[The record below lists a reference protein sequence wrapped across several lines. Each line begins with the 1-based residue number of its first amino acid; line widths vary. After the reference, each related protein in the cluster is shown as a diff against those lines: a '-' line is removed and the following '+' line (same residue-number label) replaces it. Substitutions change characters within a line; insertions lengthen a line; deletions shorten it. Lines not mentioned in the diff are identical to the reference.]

1 MPKVILFY
9 IFRPLSDPEAIKLW
23 QQSLASSCQ
32 LTGRIIIANH
42 GINGILGGEE
52 KKLKNYVKQNKTYSQ
67 FKDIHYKWSLGTGH
81 DFPRLSVKVRD
92 EIVTFNIKDE
102 LQVDNNGVVG
112 GGQHLS
118 PEQVH
123 QLVEKYPNEVIF
135 FDGRNYYEAQTGHFK
150 SAILPKVNYTRE
162 FKDEIKKP
170 IYNHLKDKKIV
181 TYCTGGIRCEV
192 LTFLMKKNGF
202 KQVYQIEGGIE
213 NYGRVYGDDGLW
225 QGSMYT
231 FDGRMGYKFSAK
243 APDLA
248 SCLHCQEKTS
258 NYDNC
263 ANKKCNKLLIICSKC
278 AKNYPY
284 CSKDCFKKHQSL
296 DYVKS

>member
-1 MPKVILFY
+1 MSKIILFY
-9 IFRPLSDPEAIKLW
+9 IFRPLNDPEAIKLW
-23 QQSLASSCQ
+23 QLSLASSCQ
-32 LTGRIIIANH
+32 LTGRIIVASH
-42 GINGILGGEE
+42 GINGILGGQE
-52 KKLKNYVKQNKTYSQ
+52 KDLKKYIKQNKTYSQ
-67 FKDIHYKWSLGTGH
+67 FTEIHYKWSSGTGH

-92 EIVTFNIKDE
+92 EIVTFNVKDE

-118 PEQVH
+118 PQQVH
-123 QLVEKYPNEVIF
+123 DLVKKYGQEVIF

-150 SAILPKVNYTRE
+150 SAVLPKVNYTRE

-170 IYNHLKDKKIV
+170 IYDSLKDKKVV

-192 LTFLMKKNGF
+192 LSFLMKKNGF
-202 KQVYQIEGGIE
+202 KQVYQIDGGIE
-213 NYGRVYGDDGLW
+213 NYGRVYGDDGFW

-231 FDGRMGYKFSAK
+231 FDGRMGYKFSQK
-243 APDLA
+243 AVDLA
-248 SCLHCQEKTS
+248 KCCHCRTKTS

-263 ANKKCNKLLIICSKC
+263 ANKKCNKLLIICPDC
-278 AKNYPY
+278 AKQNLY
-284 CSKDCFKKHQSL
+284 CSEDCRHQHQTL